1 MEDNYHNDSIPARRT
16 GQDREPE
23 AIDTSTCLLITDS
36 KLMQLKILYSFPG
49 NTTAEDNYHNES
61 IPARMT
67 GQDREPEAIDTSTC
81 LLITDSKLMQ
91 LKMLYSFLGNTST
104 ENNYPN
110 QNVPLR
116 MTGQE
121 REPEA
126 VNKSKRS
133 PMPKL

>member
-36 KLMQLKILYSFPG
+36 KLMQLK
-49 NTTAEDNYHNES
+49 
-61 IPARMT
+61 
-67 GQDREPEAIDTSTC
+67 
-81 LLITDSKLMQ
+81 
-91 LKMLYSFLGNTST
+91 MLYSFLGNTSV

-121 REPEA
+121 WEPEA

>member
-1 MEDNYHNDSIPARRT
+1 M
-16 GQDREPE
+16 
-23 AIDTSTCLLITDS
+23 
-36 KLMQLKILYSFPG
+36 
-49 NTTAEDNYHNES
+49 EDNYHNES

-67 GQDREPEAIDTSTC
+67 GQDREPEAVNKSKR
-81 LLITDSKLMQ
+81 LLMIDSKLMQ
-91 LKMLYSFLGNTST
+91 LKMLYSFLGNTFT

-133 PMPKL
+133 SMPQL